1 MKTRLRSS
9 ALSIGCLLLAVCAG
23 AAAWTL
29 ANSARAD
36 SLAAIFSAGN
46 QAFAHGD
53 YAKAIQQYERLRA
66 AAIRDP
72 DVYLNLGL
80 AHARAGALGRA
91 VLAFEQALRLRPS
104 DPDVKHAL
112 GLARAAIG
120 KRNADKHGEAV
131 VETRPPLA
139 EALVRPYTQD
149 ALAWLLLVADAGL
162 FLCLLAR
169 RRAGSDAQRTGL
181 AVAATLFGLG
191 AVCMS
196 AGLFIKRGGLQ
207 EGEPAI
213 VLRDGAELREAPD
226 PRALVRAQA
235 PEGGTAS
242 VIARDGGFLQIR
254 TAAGP
259 IGWIAHSDIGLVV
272 D

>member
-1 MKTRLRSS
+1 MKPRLRNC
-9 ALSIGCLLLAVCAG
+9 AVGVACLMAAGLCSLAHSV
-23 AAAWTL
+23 
-29 ANSARAD
+29 RAD

-53 YAKAIQQYERLRA
+53 YAGAIKHYERLRA

-72 DVYLNLGL
+72 DVALNLGL
-80 AHARAGALGRA
+80 AHARTGALGHA

-104 DPDVKHAL
+104 DADAMQAL
-112 GLARAAIG
+112 TLARAAIG
-120 KRNADKHGEAV
+120 KRSAEQHGEAV

-139 EALVRPYTQD
+139 EALVRSYTQD

-169 RRAGSDAQRTGL
+169 RRARTDAQRTGL
-181 AVAATLFGLG
+181 AVAATLLGLS
-191 AVCMS
+191 AVCLA

-226 PRALVRAQA
+226 PRALVRAHA
-235 PEGGTAS
+235 PEGGSAS
-242 VIARDGGFLQIR
+242 VIARDGGFLQVR